1 MNSEDILSNLK
12 TNFESFVNEVEK
24 IYSHDPTTLDFV
36 NNIKKEV
43 LEDEEVNDRL
53 VNFNNYINSS
63 EEVFK
68 LFMKSKIKLFS
79 SKLEETNKV
88 SLSIFGSKLPLKIIF
103 NNREK
108 PLKNKFWRFLQ
119 LFYLLVEHS
128 KDDDKAFDKR
138 IGKVTK
144 LLSINEKSDLKNA
157 DTKNLTDRVK
167 QDILNVNVNET
178 TNNMIEDIVSS
189 FQTSL
194 DTNSENP
201 FDCILDITQKISEKY
216 SEKIDSGEIELDKM
230 MTSITDTIPGIQN
243 MVGNIKEEPKEKVI
257 IDDNFSTDNVE
268 LGNKDKTEKGGFNL
282 SGMMSMM
289 NKMNG
294 SGGGPN
300 LKGLMDVMG
309 KLNNVENEEDA
320 LKLKSEMDN
329 YLEKELGVDVSKL
342 NETIGKTNLNEEQEE
357 EEEEEQEQEEQEQ
370 EQEQEQQIQEE
381 VLVQE

>member
-36 NNIKKEV
+36 NNVKKEV

-342 NETIGKTNLNEEQEE
+342 NETIGKTNLNLNEEQEE
-357 EEEEEQEQEEQEQ
+357 EEQEQ
-370 EQEQEQQIQEE
+370 EQEQEE
-381 VLVQE
+381 VQVQE

>member
-36 NNIKKEV
+36 NNVKKEV

-167 QDILNVNVNET
+167 QDILNINVNET

-342 NETIGKTNLNEEQEE
+342 NETIGKTNLNLN
-357 EEEEEQEQEEQEQ
+357 EEQEQ
-370 EQEQEQQIQEE
+370 EQEQEIQEE
-381 VLVQE
+381 VQE

>member
-36 NNIKKEV
+36 NNVKKEV

-342 NETIGKTNLNEEQEE
+342 NETIGKTNLNLNEEQEE
-357 EEEEEQEQEEQEQ
+357 EEEEEEEQ